1 MEPVM
6 NLAVS
11 GWQPRLETLGV
22 IISRYSLVLIFL
34 AFGLYKF
41 TPQEAQGIQPLVAH
55 SIGLFWLYRLFDVRI
70 TSDVI
75 GVIEVGLAVMMA
87 ARPLNARLSAIGS
100 LGTAFALVNTL
111 SFLFTTPGLNPQSSD
126 AGFIVKDLTLL
137 GAALWT
143 AAEALMAADG
153 SPGRTLPEARP

>member
-1 MEPVM
+1 M
-6 NLAVS
+6 S
-11 GWQPRLETLGV
+11 GTTLWQARLETLGV
-22 IISRYSLVLIFL
+22 IVTRYSLVLIFL

-55 SIGLFWLYRLFDVRI
+55 SVGLFWLYRLFDVRV
-70 TSDVI
+70 TSDII
-75 GVIEVGLAVMMA
+75 GVVEVALAVTMA
-87 ARPLNARLSAIGS
+87 ARPLNARISAFGS

-111 SFLFTTPGLNPQSSD
+111 SFLFTTPGLDPQSSD

-143 AAEALMAADG
+143 AAEAFAAT
-153 SPGRTLPEARP
+153 PQPLLARTTA

>member
-1 MEPVM
+1 MMEVPR
-6 NLAVS
+6 
-11 GWQPRLETLGV
+11 WQTHLETTGV
-22 IISRYSLVLIFL
+22 IVTRYSLVLIFL
-34 AFGLYKF
+34 AFGFYKF

-55 SIGLFWLYRLFDVRI
+55 SIGLFWLYRLFDVRVA
-70 TSDVI
+70 SDVI
-75 GVIEVGLAVMMA
+75 GVVEIALALMMA

-111 SFLFTTPGLNPQSSD
+111 SFLLTTPGLDPQSSD

-143 AAEALMAADG
+143 AAEAFRAATPSAADDLQPM
-153 SPGRTLPEARP
+153 SVLSQ

>member
-1 MEPVM
+1 M

-22 IISRYSLVLIFL
+22 IVTRYSLVLIFL

-55 SIGLFWLYRLFDVRI
+55 SIGLFWLYRLFDVRLA
-70 TSDVI
+70 SDII
-75 GVIEVGLAVMMA
+75 GLVEVSLAILMA
-87 ARPLNARLSAIGS
+87 VRPFSARLSAIGS
-100 LGTAFALVNTL
+100 LGTAFALLNTL
-111 SFLFTTPGLNPQSSD
+111 SFLFTTPGLDPQSSD

-143 AAEALMAADG
+143 AAEALLAVDR
-153 SPGRTLPEARP
+153 SPKTGLSEARL